1 MRGMAF
7 RSSCPLSPASCLLSA
22 VCCMLISG
30 CRTATRITEVPRV
43 DLELGSSGNRG
54 YLVGAPPEEA
64 RLKTTR
70 QIVRTDMEIPS
81 FYAPQPS
88 TPRGGAATVS
98 VGEIESQET
107 GQREGAASGPSA
119 ASYDTYVV
127 QKGESL
133 WAVAARPEIY
143 GRGSQWR
150 RLLTANADQLK
161 GNPNRLRAGM
171 TLRIPRSEPEASETQ
186 ADVVR
191 RRGDDEG
198 TTFKK

>member
-1 MRGMAF
+1 MHHMTRQSG
-7 RSSCPLSPASCLLSA
+7 CHLSPVSCLLCA
-22 VCCMLISG
+22 VCCLFASG

-43 DLELGSSGNRG
+43 DLELSSGGNRG

-81 FYAPQPS
+81 FYTAQPS

-107 GQREGAASGPSA
+107 EQHECAASVPSA

-143 GRGSQWR
+143 GRGSQWH

-161 GNPNRLRAGM
+161 GNPNFVRAGM
-171 TLRIPRSEPEASETQ
+171 TLKIPRGEPEASETQ